1 MYQSNRS
8 FNIPCPR
15 SYPSIWYLSPARE
28 REGIWWAQSSQW
40 WGMWYTSQIDASTS
54 PAPGDTPAFDTF
66 LLPGRGREFDELSLP
81 GGGACDVPVKLKLQ
95 HPLLP
100 VIPQHLMPF
109 PAWEGG
115 NLMSLVFPGVGHL
128 ITTNSGGE
136 FDLSFR
142 LQVTLILNG
151 LINHGRD
158 KRDNRFVVKTKGLP
172 TQALFCIINK
182 DFLIWH
188 PNLATL

>member
-1 MYQSNRS
+1 
-8 FNIPCPR
+8 
-15 SYPSIWYLSPARE
+15 
-28 REGIWWAQSSQW
+28 
-40 WGMWYTSQIDASTS
+40 
-54 PAPGDTPAFDTF
+54 
-66 LLPGRGREFDELSLP
+66 
-81 GGGACDVPVKLKLQ
+81 
-95 HPLLP
+95 
-100 VIPQHLMPF
+100 
-109 PAWEGG
+109 
-115 NLMSLVFPGVGHL
+115 MSLVFPGVGHL

-182 DFLIWH
+182 DFLI
-188 PNLATL
+188 